1 MITEYKVETSSV
13 LDAERIMNDMA
24 KYGWKVIAVTPNI
37 FKGYGIIITFERN
50 RESKIDKLNKKVDLL
65 IDKLVDD
72 PSFKENSD
80 DKSNLTIEEKKRY
93 KDQIQSICHQF
104 PFYKCSS
111 SIKDKASDLVIE
123 SNESINKAVTKE
135 EA

>member
-1 MITEYKVETSSV
+1 MTAYKVETSSV
-13 LDAERIMNDMA
+13 GDAERIMNDMA
-24 KYGWKVIAVTPNI
+24 EYGWKVVAVTPNI

-50 RESKIDKLNKKVDLL
+50 SESKIDKLNKKVDLL

-80 DKSNLTIEEKKRY
+80 DPTLTAEEKKRY

-104 PFYKCSS
+104 PFYKRSS

-123 SNESINKAVTKE
+123 SILKKLLKN
-135 EA
+135 

>member
-13 LDAERIMNDMA
+13 GDAERIMNDMA
-24 KYGWKVIAVTPNI
+24 KSGWKVIAVTPNI

-50 RESKIDKLNKKVDLL
+50 
-65 IDKLVDD
+65 
-72 PSFKENSD
+72 SD
-80 DKSNLTIEEKKRY
+80 DKSTLTTEEKKRY

-104 PFYKCSS
+104 PFYKRSS

-123 SNESINKAVTKE
+123 SNESINKAVSKE
-135 EA
+135 EAEKVVQAFKDALEELE